1 MDGGSEAP
9 GFGRRMTETLAATA
23 KRSDRPKRELFID
36 PRTEAD
42 SLLPAQFWTF
52 VADQMG

>member
-1 MDGGSEAP
+1 MAAL
-9 GFGRRMTETLAATA
+9 LAATA